1 MGTPRRARPALP
13 DAQVDTARVMAFV
26 NTLSGR
32 ETPAPNE
39 RLTSYEALVE
49 WARAEGVVTAAAA
62 DRLASQA
69 RHHAD
74 AARHALARAR
84 ELRETLH
91 ALFAAVDHGRAP
103 SDAVLATLSA
113 HIGAAYAQARLV
125 PHEGALQWAPGVATS
140 LDHVGAE
147 MARAA
152 GRLVTSAE
160 LARVRAC
167 AAQDCRWWFVDE
179 TKNRSR
185 RWCDMKIC
193 GNREK
198 LRRFRAKGTSPAKG
212 ARS

>member
-1 MGTPRRARPALP
+1 VANSRRAAPALP
-13 DAQVDTARVMAFV
+13 DAHVDTTRVMAFV

-32 ETPAPNE
+32 ETAAPTE
-39 RLTSYEALVE
+39 RLTSYQALVD
-49 WARAEGVVTAAAA
+49 WARGEGVVPGAAA
-62 DRLASQA
+62 DRLLAEA
-69 RHHAD
+69 RQHPRAAD
-74 AARHALARAR
+74 EALERAR

-91 ALFAAVDHGRAP
+91 ALFFAVDQRLAP
-103 SDAVLATLSA
+103 SLAVLSTLAA
-113 HIGAAYAQARLV
+113 HIGSAYAQARLV
-125 PHEGALQWAPGVATS
+125 PHEGALQWAPGPASS

-147 MARAA
+147 MARGA
-152 GRLVTSAE
+152 GRLVTSNE

-198 LRRFRAKGTSPAKG
+198 LRRFRAKGALSSKG
-212 ARS
+212 TRG

>member
-1 MGTPRRARPALP
+1 M
-13 DAQVDTARVMAFV
+13 DTARVMAFV

-32 ETPAPNE
+32 ETAAPSE
-39 RLTSYEALVE
+39 RLTSCEALIE
-49 WARAEGVVTAAAA
+49 WARAEGVVTSAVA
-62 DRLASQA
+62 DRLAGEA
-69 RHHAD
+69 RRQPD
-74 AARHALARAR
+74 AARQALARAR
-84 ELRETLH
+84 ELREALH
-91 ALFAAVDHGRAP
+91 ALFAAADQGRTPPA
-103 SDAVLATLSA
+103 AVLATLTD

-125 PHEGALQWAPGVATS
+125 PSAGALQWAPGPASS

-160 LARVRAC
+160 LTRVRAC

-198 LRRFRAKGTSPAKG
+198 LRRFRAKGSSPAKG